1 MIDELNKNIKAYS
14 NFKIKTNNR
23 KLIEKFGISRG
34 LIINE
39 TPVIKRLA
47 LWNEMQKVIENI
59 KN

>member
-34 LIINE
+34 LIING